1 MSVKRSNGSGFS
13 SNDNTAS
20 VPHADGLWHSRAPN
34 GESQPSGASDRD
46 ALGRFQR
53 GNVAAFQHGGFSR
66 QVLDGLTQGD
76 EASEALAQH
85 RQEIE
90 ADAGAN
96 ASRIKHDLIARY
108 VEIVALGNFLAH
120 DLVARGA
127 LTARGRS
134 RAALSAYLT
143 VLDRQHRLA
152 VSIGLER
159 RERPVSLLDELAGE
173 SS

>member
-13 SNDNTAS
+13 NSG
-20 VPHADGLWHSRAPN
+20 HAEQLAQTDDMCQSRAPN
-34 GESQPSGASDRD
+34 GESQPSGAGDRD
-46 ALGRFQR
+46 ALGRFLK